1 MNIINEPTWIKVTL
15 RGKSTTAFINT
26 NNVQMIESDGTGSII
41 VLLGN
46 DHVYVNESIDDIS
59 NHMRKFNRSIGFTNT
74 TLHS

>member
-1 MNIINEPTWIKVTL
+1 MNIINEPIWIKVTP

-59 NHMRKFNRSIGFTNT
+59 NHICKFNRSIGFTNT